1 MLSLPKPRH
10 RSAADDH
17 LIPLINIVFL
27 LLIFFMVAGRV
38 EIQQGTELSP
48 PQARSETPLQ
58 QDATLLL
65 SLQADGALSVNGDV
79 ISPSVSADMLKA
91 IDAKFLAINKPPLVN
106 KEQLADKISALNL
119 ARDSAVIVRV
129 HASLPAK
136 MLDPLLAVLREQ
148 GFSRINLATVARL

>member
-1 MLSLPKPRH
+1 MLSLPKPRR
-10 RSAADDH
+10 RSGGDDH

-38 EIQQGTELSP
+38 EMQQGAELSP

-58 QDATLLL
+58 QDATLILA
-65 SLQADGALSVNGDV
+65 LQADGALSVNGDV
-79 ISPSVSADMLKA
+79 ITADAAAPAVSG
-91 IDAKFLAINKPPLVN
+91 DALTAINGELPLIN
-106 KEQLADKISALNL
+106 QQQLAEKISALNL
-119 ARDSAVIVRV
+119 AKDSAVIVRV

-136 MLDPLLAVLREQ
+136 SLDPLLAVLREQ

>member
-1 MLSLPKPRH
+1 MLSLPKPRR
-10 RSAADDH
+10 RSGGDDH

-38 EIQQGTELSP
+38 EMQQGAELSP

-58 QDATLLL
+58 QDATLILA
-65 SLQADGALSVNGDV
+65 LQADGVLSVNGDV
-79 ISPSVSADMLKA
+79 IRAVASSSVSADELNA
-91 IDAKFLAINKPPLVN
+91 IAAELPVISQQ
-106 KEQLADKISALNL
+106 QLAEKISALNL
-119 ARDSAVIVRV
+119 AKDSAVIVRV

-136 MLDPLLAVLREQ
+136 SLDPLLAVLREQ